1 MGRSI
6 NREVRVL
13 PIDRVAHTAAD
24 IDHLREE
31 FEMMTR
37 DAVPLIWSSN
47 DIQTLINSWI
57 EDMEKQRC
65 LFSGWQREFDTI
77 DGDGDRKLT
86 WKECKAKGMLEKTFK
101 LADADGNGYIDLA
114 EYEAWFT
121 LYGDA
126 DCEKTVGGKPQ
137 AKLITRAW
145 QRLFKL
151 LRESA
156 EIVGDEIHAILDIL
170 TSYNFAMGAPQKLST
185 DEMDAV
191 ENFLKV
197 VTNHPDI
204 TGYPGQPAPTAT
216 ATRFDFLRND
226 TAGVNKGRSLSANW
240 WENNL
245 RTVVADA
252 LIARGITNDPITHT
266 FVREGRR
273 CLPPS
278 ATPNDGEPPVQDTC
292 SVETKA
298 GKCNKKDGC
307 NWEDDACK
315 VDRVFCFGAS
325 RTELECAEKCSGW
338 TWGSV
343 LTSVNFVVIAAVV

>member
-121 LYGDA
+121 VRQYQKSCRAMFTRLEERIEEHAAKDPPEPLPA
-126 DCEKTVGGKPQ
+126 DDKAEAKEFVNRIRSELEKTVAHAEGDV
-137 AKLITRAW
+137 R
-145 QRLFKL
+145 KL
-151 LRESA
+151 LTAHAERDVRKRLRQLES
-156 EIVGDEIHAILDIL
+156 L
-170 TSYNFAMGAPQKLST
+170 T
-185 DEMDAV
+185 
-191 ENFLKV
+191 
-197 VTNHPDI
+197 
-204 TGYPGQPAPTAT
+204 
-216 ATRFDFLRND
+216 R
-226 TAGVNKGRSLSANW
+226 
-240 WENNL
+240 
-245 RTVVADA
+245 
-252 LIARGITNDPITHT
+252 
-266 FVREGRR
+266 
-273 CLPPS
+273 
-278 ATPNDGEPPVQDTC
+278 
-292 SVETKA
+292 
-298 GKCNKKDGC
+298 
-307 NWEDDACK
+307 
-315 VDRVFCFGAS
+315 
-325 RTELECAEKCSGW
+325 
-338 TWGSV
+338 
-343 LTSVNFVVIAAVV
+343 

>member
-65 LFSGWQREFDTI
+65 LFSL
-77 DGDGDRKLT
+77 DGDD
-86 WKECKAKGMLEKTFK
+86 
-101 LADADGNGYIDLA
+101 
-114 EYEAWFT
+114 
-121 LYGDA
+121 

-298 GKCNKKDGC
+298 GKCNKKGGC

-315 VDRVFCFGAS
+315 VDRAFCFGAS
-325 RTELECAEKCSGW
+325 RTEQECGEKCSGW

-343 LTSVNFVVIAAVV
+343 LLTDARQHGWTVCASSGLRTSAPTILLESALEGFGSYFCNICDAC